1 MTRILNKLDF
11 NLQNAKGKSF
21 LANMFFLFF
30 NKNYFIIS
38 LSERFVVNTM
48 FRGNQFPIE
57 PRLKTTEINL
67 IISTIP
73 DCSNVD

>member
-21 LANMFFLFF
+21 LANMFFLFVS
-30 NKNYFIIS
+30 KNYFIIS
-38 LSERFVVNTM
+38 LSERFVVNKR
-48 FRGNQFPIE
+48 FRGNQFPID